1 MKIHI
6 AYKNV
11 SMHLSACI
19 CVFVLVVGSL
29 VLWMISRCKIH
40 LCVYVLLMLWSVQ
53 ISVLARSVAG
63 IKMF

>member
-19 CVFVLVVGSL
+19 CVLVLVVGSL
-29 VLWMISRCKIH
+29 LLSMISCCKIR
-40 LCVYVLLMLWSVQ
+40 LCVYIFLMLWSFQ